1 MDNVNSCLMM
11 LNGQSTEE
19 SECPKDELNDSID
32 LYMDSKINAI
42 EIRIVKY
49 LHGMG
54 IQTKT
59 DPGQKEQQYWS
70 SKRLESNKKL
80 ELFWSD
86 SNLPMNSPLIR
97 LLKSRQSQ
105 TFQHFGQSAKSI
117 QDFGTY

>member
-1 MDNVNSCLMM
+1 MDNVNTF
-11 LNGQSTEE
+11 LNLLNIQSTQE

-32 LYMDSKINAI
+32 LYMDSKISEV

-59 DPGQKEQQYWS
+59 DPGQKEQQYWN

-80 ELFWSD
+80 EQFWSG
-86 SNLPMNSPLIR
+86 SNLPMNSSLTR

-105 TFQHFGQSAKSI
+105 TFQHFGQSGISV